1 MTTGKLSVTVSVDL
15 DSSVVSIRPVGTL
28 TIRNVQGLL
37 ALQRRAERA
46 LPHCDVVIDGG
57 LLAYESAEALE
68 ALRDSGLL
76 PKHSRIGSVGQAF
89 LPPVS
94 RAA

>member
-1 MTTGKLSVTVSVDL
+1 MTTGKLGVTVSVDL
-15 DSSVVSIRPVGTL
+15 DSSLVSIRPVGTL
-28 TIRNVQGLL
+28 TIRNIQGLL

-46 LPHCDVVIDGG
+46 LPHCDVVIDSG

-68 ALRDSGLL
+68 ALRASGLF
-76 PKHSRIGSVGQAF
+76 PKHGRTGSVGQAV